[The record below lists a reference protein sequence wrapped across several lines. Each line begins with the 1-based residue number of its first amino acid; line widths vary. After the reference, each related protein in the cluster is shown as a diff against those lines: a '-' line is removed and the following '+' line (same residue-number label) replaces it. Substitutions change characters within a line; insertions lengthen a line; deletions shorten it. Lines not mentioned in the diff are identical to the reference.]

1 MSFAY
6 TWLWCALLRTRR
18 GEEHTQLDAAMATL
32 GEIRIRRIPRGQA
45 RGGVS
50 RWKEDEALQGL
61 KEPALLYLGPG
72 DELVVCLLGFTAV
85 AQDDFA
91 QVDAAP
97 VVAIGGGR
105 AHTPQGG
112 CEKLPLEGAIIVQ
125 FVEGGTEVVALLVQ
139 PICSMS

>member
-1 MSFAY
+1 
-6 TWLWCALLRTRR
+6 
-18 GEEHTQLDAAMATL
+18 MATL
-32 GEIRIRRIPRGQA
+32 GEMRVRRVPRVQV
-45 RGGVS
+45 RGGVI

-61 KEPALLYLGPG
+61 KDPSLLYLGPG
-72 DELVVCLLGFTAV
+72 GELVAGLLGFTAM

-105 AHTPQGG
+105 AHTPQRG

-125 FVEGGTEVVALLVQ
+125 FVEGGTEVVALEVSEDVVHLK
-139 PICSMS
+139 